1 MLPLAVKKN
10 QPYDVVK
17 NYDKTSRFRVY
28 EAAFEK
34 ARCTSQNKATDRLQA
49 AKFQAKKFKMNL
61 SENTFRHLW
70 ASQDS
75 KINCPSTGDCVM
87 GSKDGKYQVTLS
99 ESGDEYKVTLK
110 TKDESRARAFKIP
123 RWPVVDWETQIGVVD
138 LYQKGSLHLLVV
150 TQYQRG
156 AFGHKVPHPFLYL
169 Y

>member
-1 MLPLAVKKN
+1 MKRLFATLVCLTFLTFN
-10 QPYDVVK
+10 G
-17 NYDKTSRFRVY
+17 
-28 EAAFEK
+28 
-34 ARCTSQNKATDRLQA
+34 KATHIVG
-49 AKFQAKKFKMNL
+49 
-61 SENTFRHLW
+61 SELFYECI
-70 ASQDS
+70 DS
-75 KINCPSTGDCVM
+75 VNH
-87 GSKDGKYQVTLS
+87 
-99 ESGDEYKVTLK
+99 EYKVTLK